1 MSILSRGNRIRRIT
15 LDACLTALAMT
26 LSYLELLL
34 PLNLLIPLPGVR
46 LGLANVVV
54 LIAFCLVSKLDAAI
68 ISAVRILLMGL
79 LFGTVTSLWFSF
91 LGGLLSYL
99 TLLLL
104 SHIGR
109 GFSFLA
115 VSVLSAAA
123 HNTGQI
129 LAATLLFEASV
140 IFSYLPVLLLASVF
154 FGGIVGLLL
163 NLLLPR
169 LKTAWKGG
177 SI

>member
-1 MSILSRGNRIRRIT
+1 MSISSQGKTVRRISI
-15 LDACLTALAMT
+15 DALLCVFAMM
-26 LSYLELLL
+26 LSYLEVLL
-34 PLNLLIPLPGVR
+34 PLSVIIPLPGFR
-46 LGLANVVV
+46 PGLANLAVTLVFV
-54 LIAFCLVSKLDAAI
+54 LLSPADAALV
-68 ISAVRILLMGL
+68 SAVRILLMGL